1 MQVLNGVIER
11 EVLVAEP
18 SVAVVTTTNPPSTAP
33 IARFPAINSGGSHI
47 CGLRIGTLRCR
58 HRSSSTSR
66 SSVDVDV
73 EHLLTDSPA
82 AAATSS
88 AGGEFPLV

>member
-33 IARFPAINSGGSHI
+33 IARFPAIISGGSHI
-47 CGLRIGTLRCR
+47 CGLRIGTLR
-58 HRSSSTSR
+58 
-66 SSVDVDV
+66 
-73 EHLLTDSPA
+73 
-82 AAATSS
+82 
-88 AGGEFPLV
+88 